1 MKIMLVCYGGL
12 STSILVNNM
21 KKAIEAS
28 DKFRDK
34 GIEIEA
40 WGKEE
45 YVNQLEGTACVL
57 LGPQVS
63 MIQDD
68 VKRVVSEK
76 GYNIPVEVINKEDY
90 GMMAAVPILIEAF
103 KAIKAN
109 RQQAS

>member
-21 KKAIEAS
+21 KKVIQES
-28 DKFRDK
+28 EKFRDR

-45 YVNQLEGTACVL
+45 YVNHLEDCACIL

-63 MIQDD
+63 MIKED
-68 VKRVVSEK
+68 VEQVVAAHHLRV
-76 GYNIPVEVINKEDY
+76 PVMVINKDDY
-90 GMMAAVPILIEAF
+90 GMMAAVPILAETF
-103 KAIKAN
+103 KAIKASRVN
-109 RQQAS
+109 P